1 MRLEQE
7 RDGEIQ
13 RGKELKSM
21 LDRAGRLLD
30 IQNDAAEQK
39 FLSLQLVTR
48 RQEEQISSLYEEI
61 EVEKTSYS
69 QTWKDNSG
77 KSNANYPLSYSEGI
91 FA

>member
-77 KSNANYPLSYSEGI
+77 KSNANYSLHI
-91 FA
+91 L

>member
-69 QTWKDNSG
+69 QT
-77 KSNANYPLSYSEGI
+77 
-91 FA
+91 